1 MSLFKEFRDFAMRG
15 NVIDLAVGVII
26 GASFGML
33 VKSLV
38 DDILMPPLGYILG
51 GVDFSALGYT
61 LVSPSDGSPGVVI
74 SWGRF
79 LNAVIAFMIQAAA
92 IFVLIKLVNTAT
104 RRFVAEKA
112 VPPAAKSADVL
123 VLEEIRD
130 LLAKKA

>member
-1 MSLFKEFRDFAMRG
+1 MSLIKEFRDFAMRG

-26 GASFGML
+26 GASFGL
-33 VKSLV
+33 VVKSLV

-51 GVDFSALGYT
+51 GVDFSDLGYT
-61 LVSPSDGSPGVVI
+61 LVQPGTGTEAVVI

-79 LNAVIAFMIQAAA
+79 LNAVIAFLIQGAA
-92 IFVLIKLVNTAT
+92 IFAVIKMMNTAT
-104 RRFVAEKA
+104 RRFVAEKVVA
-112 VPPAAKSADVL
+112 PVVKPADVV